1 MLKKTQGIDVGD
13 RMYVVNIHPSQA
25 EAIEAKAAD
34 LREVA
39 QELLEDEEDALANK
53 RARFA

>member
-1 MLKKTQGIDVGD
+1 MLKKTQGVDVGD
-13 RMYVVNIHPSQA
+13 RMYIVNIHPSQT

-39 QELLEDEEDALANK
+39 QELLDDEEETLAKK
-53 RARFA
+53 RMRFA